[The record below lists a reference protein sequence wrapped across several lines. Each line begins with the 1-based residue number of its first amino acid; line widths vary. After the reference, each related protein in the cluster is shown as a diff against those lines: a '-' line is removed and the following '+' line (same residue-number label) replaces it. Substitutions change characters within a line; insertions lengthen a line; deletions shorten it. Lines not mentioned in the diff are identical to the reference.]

1 MNIDIAA
8 HSSGFLLLHNKL
20 IIISS
25 FPSARVVL
33 LFPQTQL
40 PVSCQWPRVNVWRN
54 AAILPHLHLESVF
67 CATNA
72 ANGRASVSSYNG
84 FLLLFNFFF
93 NGRKKHPHTSAPSPY
108 TPQLSANT
116 ARTSRHA
123 WWRKTCR
130 KRLRE
135 KEKKRARSRRSARM
149 TYTSR
154 TGTNCG
160 SFEEELVGFSCFSFL
175 SRGREQLS
183 FLFFFCYSFSP
194 SLLRVKLHNVA
205 VVFHRRIC
213 RVLHDAKSRSK
224 SCGSASQSGNEV

>member
-135 KEKKRARSRRSARM
+135 KEKNARDPDGQREWHTRRGPAQIAGHSRKNSSASRAFLSSREAV
-149 TYTSR
+149 
-154 TGTNCG
+154 N
-160 SFEEELVGFSCFSFL
+160 SFL
-175 SRGREQLS
+175 SC
-183 FLFFFCYSFSP
+183 FFFCYSFCPLS
-194 SLLRVKLHNVA
+194 
-205 VVFHRRIC
+205 
-213 RVLHDAKSRSK
+213 
-224 SCGSASQSGNEV
+224 